1 MKLYACVTLLVI
13 CTMIIGCAD
22 SAAQGAVENKIAVK
36 ENQQSMDTFKEK
48 TVEKKIKSNQNDLGA
63 FSPEAAFEYMK
74 KTPNLLIVDAAATR
88 WYQTKTFEG
97 AVNIP
102 VEELSDAE
110 LTEAVKKL
118 PTGQPILV
126 HCRRGMVAP
135 QVYRRIKE
143 VRPDVPEIS
152 WLDGEPLFDEYNAW
166 VKGEPVK

>member
-1 MKLYACVTLLVI
+1 MKLYAYVTLLVI
-13 CTMIIGCAD
+13 CTMIMGCAD
-22 SAAQGAVENKIAVK
+22 SAAQGTVGNKIAVK
-36 ENQQSMDTFKEK
+36 ENQQSMDTSKEK
-48 TVEKKIKSNQNDLGA
+48 TVEKKIKSSQNDLGA
-63 FSPEAAFEYMK
+63 FSSEAAFEYMK

-102 VEELSDAE
+102 VEELSDTE

-118 PTGQPILV
+118 PAGQPILV

-143 VRPDVPEIS
+143 IRPDVPEIS
-152 WLDGEPLFDEYNAW
+152 WLDGEPMFDEYNALVEGKH
-166 VKGEPVK
+166 VK